1 MMNFVVS
8 KKLLCSIIIEI
19 SNKIL
24 SVLKNY
30 IFNIVTEYIGFFFYH
45 IMEKLFILLLYKQNP
60 RKTGICLLV
69 IYTNICTDLQSLEL
83 IKQTYIVCKT
93 QEFYFCGFPYLW
105 RVKIY
110 LSLCWFLVGPTCINC
125 EDRFLDF

>member
-8 KKLLCSIIIEI
+8 KKLLCSIIIEK

-45 IMEKLFILLLYKQNP
+45 IMEKLLIFLLYKQNP
-60 RKTGICLLV
+60 HKNAICHLV
-69 IYTNICTDLQSLEL
+69 I
-83 IKQTYIVCKT
+83 
-93 QEFYFCGFPYLW
+93 
-105 RVKIY
+105 
-110 LSLCWFLVGPTCINC
+110 
-125 EDRFLDF
+125 

>member
-30 IFNIVTEYIGFFFYH
+30 IFNIVTEYIGFLFYH

-93 QEFYFCGFPYLW
+93 
-105 RVKIY
+105 
-110 LSLCWFLVGPTCINC
+110 
-125 EDRFLDF
+125 